1 MNIKRIAIT
10 MIAVLLLSHEAA
22 AKENAKPQS
31 WTSVADLV
39 DQCNTIEQFSAG
51 ACMGYVVAVAEI
63 TDSGYLQGYRSCI
76 PARVTKG
83 QLEDVVKKYIAKHAD
98 YRQYV
103 GYQAIVLALV
113 ESFPCEKQ

>member
-1 MNIKRIAIT
+1 MNIKRIVLA
-10 MIAVLLLSHEAA
+10 MIAVLLVSHHAM
-22 AKENAKPQS
+22 AKENTKPQS

-63 TDSGYLQGYRSCI
+63 TESGYLQGYRSCI
-76 PARVTKG
+76 PSRVTKG
-83 QLEDVVKKYIAKHAD
+83 QLEEVVKKYIAKHAD

-103 GYQAIVLALV
+103 GYQAVVLALV